1 MVKRQKNKKCSLSS
15 GETLVMKVI
24 WDTSEELG
32 RDITISELTEA
43 LLRDYGKD
51 YTRTAV
57 VSFLDKLTEKGF
69 VERHREG
76 RSSYIHP
83 LQEEE
88 EYKRKMILENANFWF
103 RGKVSSLV
111 AALDR
116 EQKISEEEAE
126 KIRKILDGVDR

>member
-1 MVKRQKNKKCSLSS
+1 MKRQKNKKCSLSS

-51 YTRTAV
+51 YSRTAI

-69 VERHREG
+69 VERYREG
-76 RSSYIHP
+76 KPSYIRS
-83 LQEEE
+83 LQDEE
-88 EYKRKMILENANFWF
+88 EYKRKMILENTNFWF
-103 RGKVSSLV
+103 RGKVSNLV
-111 AALDR
+111 AAIDS
-116 EQKISEEEAE
+116 EQKISKEEAE
-126 KIRKILDGVDR
+126 KIRRILDGMDH

>member
-1 MVKRQKNKKCSLSS
+1 MKRREEKKRSLSS

-24 WDTSEELG
+24 WDTGEEMG
-32 RDITISELTEA
+32 RDITVPELTEA
-43 LLRDYGKD
+43 LFRDYGKD
-51 YTRTAV
+51 YSRTAIA
-57 VSFLDKLTEKGF
+57 SFLDKLIEKGF
-69 VERHREG
+69 IEKYREG
-76 RSSYIHP
+76 RLAYLHP
-83 LQEEE
+83 FQDEE
-88 EYKRKMILENANFWF
+88 EYKRKMLLENTNFWF

>member
-1 MVKRQKNKKCSLSS
+1 MKRHNRF
-15 GETLVMKVI
+15 
-24 WDTSEELG
+24 DG

-76 RSSYIHP
+76 RPSYIHP

-103 RGKVSSLV
+103 QEKVSSLV
-111 AALDR
+111 AALDS
-116 EQKISEEEAE
+116 EQKITEEAE
-126 KIRKILDGVDR
+126 KIRRILDGVDH

>member
-83 LQEEE
+83 LQKEE